1 MGIPQFNDIIS
12 LSNTEISEA
21 IIRTEKQL
29 FNLRFKK
36 ATRQPFK
43 SHEIKHTKRS
53 LAQLKTLL
61 TLRLDTIDQNESNG
75 ISKLMKEQNYMT
87 GNF

>member
-1 MGIPQFNDIIS
+1 MGLPQFNDIIS

-21 IIRTEKQL
+21 IIETENEL

-36 ATRQPFK
+36 ATRQNFK
-43 SHEIKHTKRS
+43 SHQIKFTKRR

-61 TLRLDTIDQNESNG
+61 TFRLEN
-75 ISKLMKEQNYMT
+75 LEQQEEINK
-87 GNF
+87 

>member
-1 MGIPQFNDIIS
+1 MSLPQFTDIIS

-21 IIRTEKQL
+21 IIETENQL

-36 ATRQPFK
+36 ATRQTFK
-43 SHEIKHTKRS
+43 AHEIKSNKRR

-61 TLRLDTIDQNESNG
+61 TLRLES
-75 ISKLMKEQNYMT
+75 LEQKEEINK
-87 GNF
+87 

>member
-1 MGIPQFNDIIS
+1 MSFPNFNTIKSIS
-12 LSNTEISEA
+12 NDEISKE
-21 IIRTEKQL
+21 IIQAEKEL

-43 SHEIKHTKRS
+43 SHEIKYTKRR

-61 TLRLDTIDQNESNG
+61 TIRLNLIEKNQSNFLV
-75 ISKLMKEQNYMT
+75 KVTK
-87 GNF
+87 